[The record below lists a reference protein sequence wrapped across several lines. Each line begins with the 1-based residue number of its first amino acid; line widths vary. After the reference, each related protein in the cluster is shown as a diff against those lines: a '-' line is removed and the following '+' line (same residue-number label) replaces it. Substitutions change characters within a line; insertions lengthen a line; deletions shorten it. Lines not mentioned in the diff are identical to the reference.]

1 MSIAPG
7 FYRTGGPR
15 CEFPAVDSAAPP
27 ARPLCSP
34 VSDSPPTRLRTAAAL
49 AAALVAVSSAALFIR
64 LSHAGPL
71 AISFYRL
78 LYATAL
84 LAPFAWRPLR
94 AEWPSLPRRHRWLA
108 LGSGAALALH
118 FAAWIASLAPA
129 SPYATSV
136 AASATLVAV
145 HPCLV
150 ALASPWASG
159 HRVPRGAALGIALTL
174 AGSAVIAWGDRGR
187 GHHRLVGDLLAFL
200 GAVAGAAYFTLGGV
214 LRQRLGLMAY
224 VLPVYAT
231 ATALLGALALAVGD
245 PLAITAPREHAIFLT
260 LALGPMILGHTLLNW
275 ALRHLPAWAV
285 STTILAEP
293 VASTALV
300 FVALGE
306 RPPATA
312 LVGATAVLAGLAAV
326 ARGGTAR

>member
-1 MSIAPG
+1 MAGDHSRALPVTAPH
-7 FYRTGGPR
+7 P
-15 CEFPAVDSAAPP
+15 
-27 ARPLCSP
+27 SP
-34 VSDSPPTRLRTAAAL
+34 LRTAAAL
-49 AAALVAVSSAALFIR
+49 GAALLAVSSAALWIR

-84 LAPFAWRPLR
+84 LAPFAWGPLR
-94 AEWPSLPRRHRWLA
+94 REFPALPRRHRLLA
-108 LGSGAALALH
+108 LASGVALALH
-118 FAAWIASLAPA
+118 FAAWIASLAPS

-159 HRVPRGAALGIALTL
+159 HRVPRGAALGIALAL
-174 AGSAVIAWGDRGR
+174 LGSAVIAWGDRGH

-231 ATALLGALALAVGD
+231 AAATLGALALATGET
-245 PLAITAPREHAIFLT
+245 LAITDPREHALFLA

-275 ALRHLPAWAV
+275 ALRHVPAWAV

-300 FVALGE
+300 FFALGE

-312 LVGATAVLAGLAAV
+312 LVGAAVVLAGVVAV
-326 ARGGTAR
+326 ARRGGSPT

>member
-1 MSIAPG
+1 MGSSEGDGGSGRHGARGAFEDDAP
-7 FYRTGGPR
+7 
-15 CEFPAVDSAAPP
+15 
-27 ARPLCSP
+27 
-34 VSDSPPTRLRTAAAL
+34 L
-49 AAALVAVSSAALFIR
+49 AAADGDGERGEAA
-64 LSHAGPL
+64 A
-71 AISFYRL
+71 
-78 LYATAL
+78 
-84 LAPFAWRPLR
+84 
-94 AEWPSLPRRHRWLA
+94 
-108 LGSGAALALH
+108 
-118 FAAWIASLAPA
+118 
-129 SPYATSV
+129 
-136 AASATLVAV
+136 
-145 HPCLV
+145 
-150 ALASPWASG
+150 
-159 HRVPRGAALGIALTL
+159 RGER
-174 AGSAVIAWGDRGR
+174 RGR
-187 GHHRLVGDLLAFL
+187 EHPR

-231 ATALLGALALAVGD
+231 AAAVLGALALAVGD

>member
-1 MSIAPG
+1 MSD
-7 FYRTGGPR
+7 PR
-15 CEFPAVDSAAPP
+15 PSA
-27 ARPLCSP
+27 
-34 VSDSPPTRLRTAAAL
+34 LRTAVAL
-49 AAALVAVSSAALFIR
+49 AAALLAVSSAALWIR

-71 AISFYRL
+71 TISFYRL
-78 LYATAL
+78 VYATAL

-94 AEWPSLPRRHRWLA
+94 AEWPPLPRRARGLA
-108 LGSGAALALH
+108 VASGVALALH

-129 SPYATSV
+129 SPFATSV

-150 ALASPWASG
+150 ALASPWVSG

-187 GHHRLVGDLLAFL
+187 GSHRLVGDLLAFL
-200 GAVAGAAYFTLGGV
+200 GAVAGAGYFTLGGW

-231 ATALLGALALAVGD
+231 AAVTLGGLALAVGE
-245 PLAITAPREHAIFLT
+245 PLAVASPREHAIFLA
-260 LALGPMILGHTLLNW
+260 LAVGPMIVGHTLLNW
-275 ALRHLPAWAV
+275 ALRHLPAWVV

-306 RPPATA
+306 RPPAAA
-312 LVGATAVLAGLAAV
+312 LVGAAAVLAGLLAV
-326 ARGGTAR
+326 ARGGAAR